1 MTTLWQA
8 CLASPPY
15 SIYTYEAPA
24 DLPKLMEGQRVLV
37 PLGRSVRVAFLIEKT
52 DTTPENI
59 ELKSIIWPLEKE
71 PLLNENHFNLYR
83 NIGTRQMQPLGK
95 VLENV
100 VPKRF
105 RSAKVS
111 FKVADRSF
119 PARLKAMDI
128 VRLSVEKR
136 MELVDIYDQGRM
148 NVSLPASIEKE
159 DYVSLTCDPP
169 WPVRPNAARQL
180 QILEYIYE
188 NGPREK
194 GFLKNIMGDWTA
206 GVIKKLHSD
215 SLVKVGAAP
224 EEERNPSEKC
234 SVTSAQ
240 WDFVPSR
247 QQEKAIEEL
256 NSALDTGKS
265 AVKLLHGIT
274 GSGKTLVY
282 MTAARKCMEQGRSV
296 ILLVPEIA
304 LAYGLWNSLCPL
316 FPDTRKYL
324 YHGYQTP
331 VRKEAIFRTL
341 AEDGKPAL
349 IVGTRSALFLPVRNP
364 GLIIIDEEHDESYK
378 QEERLPY
385 QAKEVAYVLSRMTD
399 SLLVLGSATPDIKT
413 FYAGSQGA
421 FDVISMGKRV
431 GKSVLPKVKV
441 IDTSSIKDPEKPFA
455 PETEARL
462 KEVVEKGEQAVI
474 MLNRR
479 GFSPLI
485 YCTDCEEPF
494 KCPHC
499 NVSMTYHKA
508 RERVICHYCG
518 NAYPFPLPCSTCGG
532 SNLLP
537 LGGGTERLEEQVAK
551 ALPPDTR
558 ILRMDRDSTRRQEKL
573 DEILKSFAKG
583 NAQVLVGTQMLSKG
597 HNFPGVT
604 LVVVAEGDLGLNL
617 PDYRSAERTFQ
628 LLVQVSGR
636 AGRGDKPGEVL
647 IQTRNPDNP
656 IWGAVT
662 SADYKTFFEKEIEKR
677 RRFRY
682 PPFTKLTL
690 IRISHPLG
698 WEGENLC
705 PPFFNII
712 KDAAKEAGIM
722 AMGPVPAPLSQ
733 LKGRKRFNC
742 LLKSD
747 DWMKTRKLYAEIV
760 RRSPD
765 KKQIRITM
773 DLDPVN
779 ML

>member
-24 DLPKLMEGQRVLV
+24 ALPDLMEGQRVLV
-37 PLGRSVRVAFLIEKT
+37 PLGRSVRVAFLIET
-52 DTTPENI
+52 VETPPENI
-59 ELKSIIWPLEKE
+59 ELKSIIWPLERE
-71 PLLNENHFNLYR
+71 PLLNSNHFKLYR
-83 NIGTRQMQPLGK
+83 NIGARQMQPLGK

-111 FKVADRSF
+111 FKVSDRSF
-119 PARLKAMDI
+119 PARLKALDI
-128 VRLSVEKR
+128 ARLPSDRRK
-136 MELVDIYDQGRM
+136 ELVQIYDEGRM

-159 DYVSLTCDPP
+159 EYVSLTSDPP

-180 QILEYIYE
+180 QILEFILE

-194 GFLKNIMGDWTA
+194 GFLKNVMGDWTT

-215 SLVKVGAAP
+215 SLVKIGPPP
-224 EEERNPSEKC
+224 EEERNPAEKC
-234 SVTSAQ
+234 SASGAK
-240 WDFVPSR
+240 WDFTPSE
-247 QQEKAIEEL
+247 QQQVAIDDL
-256 NSALDTGKS
+256 LGALDEGKS

-282 MTAARKCMEQGRSV
+282 MTAARKCMEQGKSV
-296 ILLVPEIA
+296 IVLVPEIA
-304 LAYGLWNSLCPL
+304 LAYALWNSICPL
-316 FPDTRKYL
+316 FPDARKYL

-331 VRKEAIFRTL
+331 VRKEAIFRAL
-341 AEDGKPAL
+341 AEDDSPAL

-364 GLIIIDEEHDESYK
+364 GLIIVDEEHDESYK

-385 QAKEVAYVLSRMTD
+385 QAKEVAYVLANMTG

-413 FYAGSQGA
+413 FHAAQQGA
-421 FDVISMGKRV
+421 FDVISMEKRV
-431 GKSVLPKVKV
+431 GKSALPTVKV
-441 IDTSSIKDPEKPFA
+441 VDTSAIKDPEKPFA

-462 KEVVEKGEQAVI
+462 KEVVEKGEQAVV

-499 NVSMTYHKA
+499 NVSMTYHKG

-518 NAYPFPLPCSTCGG
+518 NAYHFPLPCSICGG

-551 ALPPDTR
+551 ALPPETK
-558 ILRMDRDSTRRQEKL
+558 ILRMDRDSTRRQERL
-573 DEILKSFAKG
+573 DEILKSFARG
-583 NAQVLVGTQMLSKG
+583 DAQVLVGTQMLSKG

-604 LVVVAEGDLGLNL
+604 LVVVSEGDLGLNL

-636 AGRGDKPGEVL
+636 AGRGEKPGEVI
-647 IQTRNPDNP
+647 IQTRNPQNP

-690 IRISHPLG
+690 IRISHPMG
-698 WEGENLC
+698 WEGEQLC
-705 PPFFNII
+705 PPFFNQIREV
-712 KDAAKEAGIM
+712 AKETGIM
-722 AMGPVPAPLSQ
+722 AMGPVPAPLAQ
-733 LKGRKRFNC
+733 LRGRKRFNC

-747 DWMKTRKLYAEIV
+747 DWLKTRALYAEIL
-760 RRSPD
+760 RRNPD

>member
-1 MTTLWQA
+1 MTILWQA

-24 DLPKLMEGQRVLV
+24 DLPELMEGQRVLV
-37 PLGRSVRVAFLIEKT
+37 PLGRSVRVAFLIEKV
-52 DTTPENI
+52 DQPPENV
-59 ELKSIIWPLEKE
+59 ELKSIIWPLERE
-71 PLLNENHFNLYR
+71 PLLNANHFKLYR
-83 NIGTRQMQPLGK
+83 NIGARQMQPLGK

-119 PARLKAMDI
+119 PARLKSLDI
-128 VRLSVEKR
+128 ARLPSER
-136 MELVDIYDQGRM
+136 RLELVRIYDEGRM

-159 DYVSLTCDPP
+159 EYVSLTSDPP
-169 WPVRPNAARQL
+169 WPVRPNAVRQL
-180 QILEYIYE
+180 QILEFIFE

-194 GFLKNIMGDWTA
+194 GFLKNVMGDWTV

-215 SLVKVGAAP
+215 SLVKIGPPP
-224 EEERNPSEKC
+224 EEECDPAEKCIATGPKWDFTPSE
-234 SVTSAQ
+234 
-240 WDFVPSR
+240 
-247 QQEKAIEEL
+247 QQQAAIDGL
-256 NSALDTGKS
+256 LSALDEEKS

-282 MTAARKCMEQGRSV
+282 MTAARKCMEQGKSV
-296 ILLVPEIA
+296 IVLVPEIA
-304 LAYGLWNSLCPL
+304 LAYALWNGICPL
-316 FPDTRKYL
+316 FPETRKYL

-331 VRKEAIFRTL
+331 VRKEAIFRAL
-341 AEDGKPAL
+341 AEDDSPAL

-364 GLIIIDEEHDESYK
+364 GLIIVDEEHDESYK

-385 QAKEVAYVLSRMTD
+385 QAKEVAYVLAHMTG

-413 FYAGSQGA
+413 FHAAQQGA
-421 FDVISMGKRV
+421 FEVISMEKRV
-431 GKSVLPKVKV
+431 GKSKLPAVKV
-441 IDTSSIKDPEKPFA
+441 VDTSSIKDPEKPFA

-499 NVSMTYHKA
+499 NVSMTYHKG

-518 NAYPFPLPCSTCGG
+518 NAYHFPLPCSTCGG

-551 ALPPDTR
+551 ALPPETK
-558 ILRMDRDSTRRQEKL
+558 ILRMDRDSTRRQERL
-573 DEILKSFAKG
+573 DEILKSFARG
-583 NAQVLVGTQMLSKG
+583 DAQVLVGTQMLSKG

-604 LVVVAEGDLGLNL
+604 LVVVSEGDLGLNL

-636 AGRGDKPGEVL
+636 AGRGEKPGEVI
-647 IQTRNPDNP
+647 IQTRNPQNP
-656 IWGAVT
+656 IWSAVT
-662 SADYKTFFEKEIEKR
+662 SADYATFFEKEIEKR
-677 RRFRY
+677 RRFKY

-690 IRISHPLG
+690 IRISHPMG
-698 WEGENLC
+698 WEGEQLC
-705 PPFFNII
+705 PPFFSHIRE
-712 KDAAKEAGIM
+712 AAKQSGIM
-722 AMGPVPAPLSQ
+722 AMGPVPAPLAQ
-733 LKGRKRFNC
+733 LRGRKRFNC

-747 DWMKTRKLYAEIV
+747 DWLKTRELYAEIL
-760 RRSPD
+760 RRNPD

>member
-24 DLPKLMEGQRVLV
+24 DLPILMEGQRVLV
-37 PLGRSVRVAFLIEKT
+37 PLGRSVRVAFLIET
-52 DTTPENI
+52 VDVPPENV

-71 PLLNENHFNLYR
+71 PLLNFNHFKLYR
-83 NIGTRQMQPLGK
+83 NIGTRQMLPLGK

-105 RSAKVS
+105 RSAKIS
-111 FKVADRSF
+111 FTIADRSF
-119 PARLKAMDI
+119 PARLKALDI
-128 VRLSVEKR
+128 ARLPTERR
-136 MELVDIYDQGRM
+136 MELVNIYDQGRM

-159 DYVSLTCDPP
+159 EYVSLTSDPP

-180 QILEYIYE
+180 QILEYIFE

-215 SLVKVGAAP
+215 SLIKIGAAP
-224 EEERNPSEKC
+224 EEEHNPSEKC
-234 SVTSAQ
+234 VTTSTK
-240 WDFVPSR
+240 WNFVPSE
-247 QQEKAIEEL
+247 QQERAIIKL
-256 NSALDTGKS
+256 NDALDSQKS
-265 AVKLLHGIT
+265 VVKLLHGIT

-296 ILLVPEIA
+296 IVLVPEIA
-304 LAYGLWNSLCPL
+304 LAYALWNSICPL

-331 VRKEAIFRTL
+331 VRKEAIFRAV
-341 AEDGKPAL
+341 AENDSPAL
-349 IVGTRSALFLPVRNP
+349 IVGTRSALFLPLRNL
-364 GLIIIDEEHDESYK
+364 GMIIVDEEHDESYK

-385 QAKEVAYVLSRMTD
+385 QAKEVAYFLAQINK

-413 FYAGSQGA
+413 FHAAQQGA
-421 FDVISMGKRV
+421 FDIIPMEKRV
-431 GKSVLPKVKV
+431 GKSVLPAVKV
-441 IDTSSIKDPEKPFA
+441 VDTSAIKNPEIPFA

-462 KEVVEKGEQAVI
+462 KEVVAKGEQAVI

-494 KCPHC
+494 KCPQC
-499 NVSMTYHKA
+499 NVSMTYHKG

-537 LGGGTERLEEQVAK
+537 LGGGTERLEEQVTK
-551 ALPPDTR
+551 ALPPETK
-558 ILRMDRDSTRRQEKL
+558 ILRLDRDSTRRQEKL
-573 DEILKSFAKG
+573 DEILKSFARG
-583 NAQVLVGTQMLSKG
+583 EAQVLVGTQMLSKG

-604 LVVVAEGDLGLNL
+604 LVVVSEGDLGLNL

-636 AGRGDKPGEVL
+636 AGRGDKPGEVI
-647 IQTRNPDNP
+647 IQTRNPQNP

-677 RRFRY
+677 KRFRY

-690 IRISHPLG
+690 IRISHPMS
-698 WEGENLC
+698 WNGEQLC

-712 KDAAKEAGIM
+712 RDAAKEFGIM
-722 AMGPVPAPLSQ
+722 AMGPVPAPLAQ
-733 LKGRKRFNC
+733 LRGRKRFNC

-747 DWMKTRKLYAEIV
+747 DWMKTRELYAEIL
-760 RRSPD
+760 RRNPD
-765 KKQIRITM
+765 KKEIRIAM

>member
-1 MTTLWQA
+1 MSVLWQA

-24 DLPKLMEGQRVLV
+24 DLPELMEGQRVLV
-37 PLGRSVRVAFLIEKT
+37 PLGRSVRVAFLIET
-52 DTTPENI
+52 VENAPEGVD
-59 ELKSIIWPLEKE
+59 LRSVIWPLEKE
-71 PLLNENHFNLYR
+71 PLLNSNHFRLYR
-83 NIGTRQMQPLGK
+83 NIGARQMQPLGK

-100 VPKRF
+100 VPNRF
-105 RSAKVS
+105 RSARVS
-111 FKVADRSF
+111 FRVADRNF
-119 PARLKAMDI
+119 PARLKGMDI
-128 VRLSVEKR
+128 ARLPAEKR
-136 MELVDIYDQGRM
+136 MELVGIYNEGRM
-148 NVSLPASIEKE
+148 SVSLPSSIEKE
-159 DYVSLTCDPP
+159 EYVSLVSDPP

-180 QILEYIYE
+180 QILEYLYE

-194 GFLKNIMGDWTA
+194 GFLRNVLGDWTA

-215 SLVKVGAAP
+215 SLVKIGPPP

-234 SVTSAQ
+234 AVGRAD
-240 WDFVPSR
+240 WDFVPSE
-247 QQEKAIEEL
+247 QQEEAIDEL
-256 NSALDTGKS
+256 LTALDANES
-265 AVKLLHGIT
+265 IVKLLHGIT

-282 MTAARKCMEQGRSV
+282 LTAARRCLESGRSV
-296 ILLVPEIA
+296 IILVPEIA
-304 LAYGLWNSLCPL
+304 LAYALWNSVCPL
-316 FPDTRKYL
+316 FPEARKYL

-341 AEDGKPAL
+341 AEDDSPAL

-364 GLIIIDEEHDESYK
+364 GLIILDEEHDESYK

-385 QAKEVAYVLSRMTD
+385 QAKEVAYFLAAMNK

-413 FYAGSQGA
+413 FHAAEQGA
-421 FDVISMGKRV
+421 FDIISMEKRV
-431 GKSVLPKVKV
+431 GKSVLPAVRV
-441 IDTSSIKDPEKPFA
+441 VDTSSIKDPEKPFA
-455 PETEARL
+455 PETESRL
-462 KEVVEKGEQAVI
+462 KEVVEKGEQAVV

-518 NAYPFPLPCSTCGG
+518 NAYPFPLPCATCGG

-551 ALPPDTR
+551 ALPKDTK

-573 DEILKSFAKG
+573 DEILKSFARG
-583 NAQVLVGTQMLSKG
+583 DAQVLVGTQMLSKG

-604 LVVVAEGDLGLNL
+604 LVVVSEGDLGLNL

-636 AGRGDKPGEVL
+636 AGRGDKPGEVI

-656 IWGAVT
+656 IWSAVT

-690 IRISHPLG
+690 IRISYPLN
-698 WEGENLC
+698 WEGEQIC
-705 PPFFNII
+705 PQFFSAVR
-712 KDAAKEAGIM
+712 DVAKEFGIM
-722 AMGPVPAPLSQ
+722 AMGPVPAPLAQ
-733 LKGRKRFNC
+733 LRGRKRFNC
-742 LLKSD
+742 LLKAD
-747 DWMKTRKLYAEIV
+747 DWVKTRELYARIM
-760 RRSPD
+760 RLCPD
-765 KKQIRITM
+765 KKNIRITM